1 ICYKRYEMYSA
12 GALYREFEPCD
23 ALRRYVRAYFT
34 FTAPAVE
41 DSIARSMTRQTVFAG
56 GELLCTPLFADGHL
70 SIVFSFG
77 PEYRVDGLW
86 SPGPYGPRGHV
97 IGAMTTAR
105 PAFHGERVVQVGAY
119 LRAAAA
125 RLFTSVPA
133 GELTDQIVAIDTLW
147 GRAGSSLETRI
158 GEAQSD

>member
-1 ICYKRYEMYSA
+1 MYSA
-12 GALYREFEPCD
+12 GALYREFVPCD
-23 ALRRYVRAYFT
+23 ALRPYVRAYFT
-34 FTAPAVE
+34 FTAPAE
-41 DSIARSMTRQTVFAG
+41 ENSAPRSIARQTVFAG

-97 IGAMTTAR
+97 IGAMSKAR
-105 PAFHGERVVQVGAY
+105 AASHGERIVQVGAY

-125 RLFTSVPA
+125 RLFTS
-133 GELTDQIVAIDTLW
+133 T
-147 GRAGSSLETRI
+147 
-158 GEAQSD
+158 